1 MSDKQKLE
9 RINVRGLWRVCN
21 KRVPLHG
28 DDDYGLT
35 LSNRCLQ
42 DIALLIF
49 KAVNGGVLL
58 GYISD
63 LSVVRNNV
71 KCLRGTY
78 KLVVPR
84 KKTTKLWRKIYNFY
98 WCQSVEFFTGL
109 ITFNGNPWGI

>member
-1 MSDKQKLE
+1 MSDKQKLQ
-9 RINVRGLWRVCN
+9 RLNVRALRCVYN

-35 LSNRCLQ
+35 LSNRRLQ
-42 DIALLIF
+42 DIAILIF
-49 KAVNGGVLL
+49 KAANGGVLP
-58 GYISD
+58 GYVSD
-63 LSVVRNNV
+63 LFVVRNNV

-84 KKTTKLWRKIYNFY
+84 KKTTKIWRKIYNFY

-109 ITFNGNPWGI
+109 SPFTRAIFP